1 MIEQKFLV
9 CFCILV
15 AALLAAKTKLIMDQ
29 RKVFKKHLDILC
41 INTEMQVNS
50 SENAVGNLCC

>member
-1 MIEQKFLV
+1 MTE
-9 CFCILV
+9 ILGV
-15 AALLAAKTKLIMDQ
+15 LLYSSGCTSIAAKTKLIMDQ

-50 SENAVGNLCC
+50 TENAVGNLCC